1 MAIIMV
7 TLCQPR
13 QCIFDFE
20 VAGLSSTATQRVFII
35 TRNTML
41 TSAVVAGAARATVAA
56 ALAVIIIICVATLH
70 QCLLLG
76 LVELML
82 KSG

>member
-13 QCIFDFE
+13 QCILDFE

-76 LVELML
+76 VVELML